1 MEEPNSF
8 GRAEYQTSAGQAE
21 CRQPI
26 AHEISSLA
34 AAMAEQAERAAIR
47 TDEKLSPICMSSAP
61 VCQPEKGGIA
71 KEYPP
76 FFSDLRDRLLC
87 IERALTKINN
97 VLDRAEI

>member
-1 MEEPNSF
+1 MKESNSF

-26 AHEISSLA
+26 AHEISALA
-34 AAMAEQAERAAIR
+34 AAMAEQSEMAAIR
-47 TDEKLSPICMSSAP
+47 TEEKLSPICVSSAP
-61 VCQPEKGGIA
+61 ACQTEKCGIG

-76 FFSDLRDRLLC
+76 FFSDLRDKLLC
-87 IERALTKINN
+87 IERALAKINN